1 MLITFDRVVQNGSN
15 IGQIE
20 EEIKGLPSLL
30 SETKKNFFGGS
41 CVLPKVSTVRCPDW
55 GSRPGSRV

>member
-30 SETKKNFFGGS
+30 SETKKLFWREL
-41 CVLPKVSTVRCPDW
+41 CPPKGEHCEVP
-55 GSRPGSRV
+55 